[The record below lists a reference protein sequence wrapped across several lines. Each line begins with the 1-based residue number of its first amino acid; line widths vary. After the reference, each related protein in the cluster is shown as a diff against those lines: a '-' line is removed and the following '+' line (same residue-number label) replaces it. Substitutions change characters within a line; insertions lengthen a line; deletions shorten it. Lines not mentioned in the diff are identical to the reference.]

1 MTKSGSMRRGRPRIR
16 ARFDPEN
23 DATVFY
29 GDCKSLLAQL
39 PDACV
44 QLVVTSPPY
53 NIGKSYERRMTLEEY
68 LEMHRGV
75 IDACVRVLKPGG
87 SICWQVGNHIN
98 GHQQIYPLDILLHPL
113 FAAYESSC
121 GLRLRNRIIWHFEH
135 GLHAARKFSGRYES
149 ILWYTKGDEYIF
161 DLDAVRV
168 AQKYPGKKHYKGAKR
183 GEYSGNPLGKNPGD
197 VWIFPNVKSNHVE
210 KTRHPCQFP
219 LELAS
224 RLIRALTNP
233 GDLVLDPF
241 LGSGTTVAAAIL
253 HSRRGV
259 GSEIRREYALLA
271 RARAKS
277 AWRGTLPSRPERRV
291 HEPPKDTSLT
301 TPPPNFRASLRS
313 AD

>member
-1 MTKSGSMRRGRPRIR
+1 MRVTTPQSDYLAFRTWAPCHAEILRP
-16 ARFDPEN
+16 
-23 DATVFY
+23 
-29 GDCKSLLAQL
+29 LQ
-39 PDACV
+39 
-44 QLVVTSPPY
+44 
-53 NIGKSYERRMTLEEY
+53 
-68 LEMHRGV
+68 
-75 IDACVRVLKPGG
+75 
-87 SICWQVGNHIN
+87 
-98 GHQQIYPLDILLHPL
+98 
-113 FAAYESSC
+113 
-121 GLRLRNRIIWHFEH
+121 
-135 GLHAARKFSGRYES
+135 S

-197 VWIFPNVKSNHVE
+197 VWVFPNVKSNHVE

-224 RLIRALTNP
+224 RLIRALTSP
-233 GDLVLDPF
+233 GDLWVWDPF

-253 HSRRGV
+253 YNRRGV

-271 RARAKS
+271 RSRARS

-301 TPPPNFRASLRS
+301 TPPPNFRVSLPARALAAGSYSGSRTS
-313 AD
+313 APRMTLQVAQLHATLLDVSSHRADRVILLQLKAFLAAFLPFCNGSVMHFYGLNENR